1 LKSNET
7 ADLSG
12 AFMPAQRIV
21 QLISMLLMTAST
33 CAAQQ
38 SAAGPHEFSFTQP
51 DVELLD
57 KSNQL
62 DKQFEEKGLV
72 YNDSDTTKYLTRV
85 GRSVLP
91 RGAEYQNVHWQFFV
105 LRDPTPNAFALPNG
119 SIYVHTGLLAE
130 LSNEAQLAGVLA
142 HEETHVTNRHG
153 YLENRSYRKKAEAG
167 IILAG
172 AASAAGIGMGVG
184 NEAYWIVQLAIPSI
198 LAASINGYSR
208 DLEREADVRAV
219 HALADTGYSAAE
231 MKATFDALQQ
241 DHEVDLSR
249 KSFYQDHPKLQDR
262 SRYVGDLAASLQHDS
277 SSATVEKD
285 SYLIETESAVRH
297 DASLEIRS
305 GRART
310 AVWEMERIVKR
321 DDKLADNFYVLG
333 EAYRGLGPRT
343 PEPKPDELTDKGKE
357 AARKMMEKMTPQEYE
372 AALLNAPGAPQT
384 LESNQQLAE
393 TNYRK
398 AIELSPDLAGPH
410 KGLGFL
416 YQEEQKP
423 EQSVREFKK
432 YLELDPSAV
441 DSPQITR
448 RIEAMEKAAAGQA
461 QITGA
466 K

>member
-1 LKSNET
+1 
-7 ADLSG
+7 
-12 AFMPAQRIV
+12 MPARRMV
-21 QLISMLLMTAST
+21 RLISALLLSAST
-33 CAAQQ
+33 CVAQQ
-38 SAAGPHEFSFTQP
+38 SAAGSHEFSFTQP

-62 DKQFEEKGLV
+62 DKQFQEKGLV
-72 YNDSDTTKYLTRV
+72 FDDSDTTKYLTKV
-85 GRSVLP
+85 GLSVLP
-91 RGAEYQNVHWQFFV
+91 PGPEYQNVHWQFFV

-130 LSNEAQLAGVLA
+130 LTNEAQLAGVLA

-172 AASAAGIGMGVG
+172 AASATGIAMGVG

-198 LAASINGYSR
+198 LTASINGYSR
-208 DLEREADVRAV
+208 DLEKEADMRAV

-231 MKATFDALQQ
+231 MKSTFDALQQ

-249 KSFYQDHPKLQDR
+249 KSFYQDHPKLQER
-262 SRYVGDLAASLQHDS
+262 SRYVGDLASSVQHDPS
-277 SSATVEKD
+277 NARVDATQ
-285 SYLIETESAVRH
+285 YLIETESAVRE
-297 DASLEIRS
+297 DADLEVRS

-333 EAYRGLGPRT
+333 EAYRGLGPLT
-343 PEPKPDELTDKGKE
+343 PEPKPEELTNKGKE
-357 AARKMMEKMTPQEYE
+357 ATRKLMEKMTPQEYE
-372 AALLNAPGAPQT
+372 AALLKAPGAQQT
-384 LESNQQLAE
+384 LESNQQQAE
-393 TNYRK
+393 KNYRK

-410 KGLGFL
+410 KGLGFI
-416 YQEEQKP
+416 YQQEQKP
-423 EQSVREFKK
+423 EQSVPEFKK
-432 YLELDPSAV
+432 YLALDPSAV

-448 RIEAMEKAAAGQA
+448 RIDALEKQTSGKSQTAGS
-461 QITGA
+461 

>member
-1 LKSNET
+1 
-7 ADLSG
+7 
-12 AFMPAQRIV
+12 MPARRMI
-21 QLISMLLMTAST
+21 QLLSALLLTAPF

-38 SAAGPHEFSFTQP
+38 SPTGSHEFSFTQP

-62 DKQFEEKGLV
+62 DKKFQEKGLV
-72 YNDSDTTKYLTRV
+72 YDDSDTTKYLTKV
-85 GRSVLP
+85 GLSVLP
-91 RGAEYQNVHWQFFV
+91 AGPEYPNVHWQFFV

-130 LSNEAQLAGVLA
+130 LTNEAQLAGVLA

-172 AASAAGIGMGVG
+172 AASAAGLGMGIG

-198 LAASINGYSR
+198 LAASMNGYSR
-208 DLEREADVRAV
+208 DLEQEADMRAV
-219 HALADTGYSAAE
+219 HALADTGYSSAE
-231 MKATFDALQQ
+231 MKTTFDALQQ

-249 KSFYQDHPKLQDR
+249 KGFYQDHPKLQDR
-262 SRYVGDLAASLQHDS
+262 SRYVGDLAASIQHDS
-277 SSATVEKD
+277 SNARLEAD
-285 SYLIETESAVRH
+285 QYLIETESAVRH
-297 DASLEIRS
+297 DADLEIRA

-343 PEPKPDELTDKGKE
+343 PEPKPEELTNKAKD
-357 AARKMMEKMTPQEYE
+357 ATRKMMEKMTPQEYE
-372 AALLNAPGAPQT
+372 AALLKAPGAQQT
-384 LESNQQLAE
+384 LESNQQMAE
-393 TNYRK
+393 KNYRK

-410 KGLGFL
+410 KGLGFI
-416 YQEEQKP
+416 YQQEQKP
-423 EQSVREFKK
+423 EQSVREFRK

-448 RIEAMEKAAAGQA
+448 RIDALEKGNAGKSET
-461 QITGA
+461 TGA